1 MWQSV
6 LLLVAVLAL
15 IGRALWVW
23 RQQGWRNARQQIVMM
38 IVLAA
43 ALQLVNVVLV
53 LRGH

>member
-6 LLLVAVLAL
+6 LLLVMALTL

-23 RQQGWRNARQQIVMM
+23 RRQGWRHARQHIVMM

-43 ALQLVNVVLV
+43 AVQMVNIMLV
-53 LRGH
+53 LRGA